1 MKALGYLGAFVVG
14 ALVLYSMATA
24 IWMLIKM
31 AAVLLSLGAI
41 LWILSEVDTFFKK
54 KPPE

>member
-1 MKALGYLGAFVVG
+1 MKALGYLSAFVVG
-14 ALVLYSMATA
+14 ALVLYSMTTA
-24 IWMLIKM
+24 IWMLIQM

-41 LWILSEVDTFFKK
+41 LWILSKVDTLFKK

>member
-1 MKALGYLGAFVVG
+1 MKALGYLVAFVVG

-24 IWMLIKM
+24 IWMLIQM
-31 AAVLLSLGAI
+31 AAVLLALGAT
-41 LWILSEVDTFFKK
+41 LGILSKVNTLFKK

>member
-1 MKALGYLGAFVVG
+1 MKGLGYLVAFVVG

-24 IWMLIKM
+24 IWMLIQM
-31 AAVLLSLGAI
+31 AAVLLALGAT
-41 LWILSEVDTFFKK
+41 LWILSKVDTLFKK

>member
-1 MKALGYLGAFVVG
+1 MKELRYLGAFVVG

-24 IWMLIKM
+24 IWMLIQM

-41 LWILSEVDTFFKK
+41 LWILSKVNTLFKN